1 MIDLEYSLFIEDFP
15 DYLEIYCCEYLY
27 KFQKEEL
34 VFQLDF
40 RDCPKKIKQCAVSKA
55 WKYGVNATYKSENFA
70 EYQIDWLSP
79 IFRDDPLAVSCF
91 ALLI

>member
-1 MIDLEYSLFIEDFP
+1 MFKKKKKVGRIVIDLQYSLFIEDFP

-40 RDCPKKIKQCAVSKA
+40 RDCPKKIKECALFPKH
-55 WKYGVNATYKSENFA
+55 ENMG
-70 EYQIDWLSP
+70 
-79 IFRDDPLAVSCF
+79 
-91 ALLI
+91 

>member
-1 MIDLEYSLFIEDFP
+1 MCI
-15 DYLEIYCCEYLY
+15 
-27 KFQKEEL
+27 
-34 VFQLDF
+34 
-40 RDCPKKIKQCAVSKA
+40 VSKA